1 MRGDYVEVAAYLV
14 RVVALL
20 ERYGIALR
28 LPEGS
33 DELEILEDP
42 AGGLSFELLG
52 DLPDS
57 AAPGRSEV
65 IVRERFDRAGP
76 DQYARVGYE
85 YEILDRE
92 RGYRRSFHLHHPE
105 WFQTEFLV
113 VVHEH
118 CESPIGRVSC
128 KHYEGSPIKDAHAGV
143 EALMDVWTGP
153 PPDCSRLTCLG

>member
-1 MRGDYVEVAAYLV
+1 MRGDYVEVAEYLL
-14 RVVALL
+14 RVAALL

-28 LPEGS
+28 LPQGT

-42 AGGLSFELLG
+42 AGDLSFELLG

-57 AAPGRSEV
+57 ATPSRSEI
-65 IVRERFDRAGP
+65 IVRERFDRVGQ
-76 DQYARVGYE
+76 DQYARAGYE

-92 RGYRRSFHLHHPE
+92 RGYRWSFHLHDPE
-105 WFQTEFLV
+105 WFQREFLV

-118 CESPIGRVSC
+118 CESPIGHVSC
-128 KHYEGSPIKDAHAGV
+128 KHYEGSPIKDAYAGV